1 MKIRI
6 AFLGLGSIGKKH
18 LNIISSYYPQIEKI
32 LIINKRSV
40 EKKYKDKFEFVTKD
54 INSAINLHPDGVIIS
69 TPSNTHL
76 NYAKKFLENN
86 INILLEKPLS
96 NIYESKK
103 INNLIDLVKAKKNI
117 TFLIGYVLNYNLSLN
132 KFKELV
138 KNNNLGKI
146 IHVHSN
152 CSSYLPNWRKGIDY
166 KKTVSVKK
174 NGGGVVLELSHEID
188 YLFKIFGKMKS
199 VIANLYNSKSLD
211 IKVEEIADLIFIN
224 NKNFPI
230 YLHLAFNKTDKTRYC
245 IAFFERGRIF
255 LDLAKNEVIVFKEN
269 LKIKHFKY
277 KNENIKMY
285 KYQIDNFIQLI
296 KKGKNHNTM
305 FYNSVEVM
313 KIIHAIKRSNKLH
326 KRILI

>member
-1 MKIRI
+1 MKNKNISNNSFGGYVREKRI
-6 AFLGLGSIGKKH
+6 LHNIGQRELAEKVGIAASY
-18 LNIISSYYPQIEKI
+18 LNDIEK
-32 LIINKRSV
+32 NKRSAP
-40 EKKYKDKFEFVTKD
+40 K
-54 INSAINLHPDGVIIS
+54 
-69 TPSNTHL
+69 
-76 NYAKKFLENN
+76 
-86 INILLEKPLS
+86 INI
-96 NIYESKK
+96 IKK
-103 INNLIDLVKAKKNI
+103 ISLILKIDIDLLNDLAGKSKNSLAPDI
-117 TFLIGYVLNYNLSLN
+117 IDYIEKNPNVISLIRTA
-132 KFKELV
+132 

-255 LDLAKNEVIVFKEN
+255 LDLVKNEVIVFKEN

-305 FYNSVEVM
+305 FYDSVEVM